1 MIPST
6 PQRDD
11 SNSVNEVTPV
21 SQYRRDPEFK
31 LNTPEAL
38 HHLGETRHSSFMYV
52 GQVSQLFD
60 MIDNFNLTS
69 VCHARL

>member
-11 SNSVNEVTPV
+11 SNSVDEVTLV

-31 LNTPEAL
+31 LNTPEAQ
-38 HHLGETRHSSFMYV
+38 HHLGETTAQQFHVCRSSV
-52 GQVSQLFD
+52 TIV
-60 MIDNFNLTS
+60 
-69 VCHARL
+69 